1 MLGTCALPISAHTL
15 VVNYSLVTT
24 TILLALSSCTLVGPD
39 HQAPEMDLP
48 ASFSHQGVSWKR
60 TSDPKVYANSRW
72 WKVFGDSTLTS
83 LVNDA
88 EAQNLTIKAAAAR
101 LAEARA
107 MSRSARAALLPSL
120 DFRADASRTD
130 MINRFGPGGGSLLMN
145 FYQLPLELS
154 YEVNLWGKVTRQIEG
169 ANARE
174 AASQASIAATT
185 LSLTA
190 DTAQTYWALRGLD
203 AERAIVKESIALR
216 KETLSLVDA
225 RFQAGTVSELNVSRA
240 KTEVATAESE
250 LIGMDRQRSELVN
263 ALALLTGRA
272 ATGFQVAVDAS
283 LPSAPRIPAGV
294 PADLLLRR
302 PDIFVVERNVAA
314 ANAEIGVAQ
323 AAFYPNLR
331 LRASGGVEGI
341 DLSDLISTDNIV
353 WSLGSS
359 LTYPILGQKNLRARR
374 DAAVANHQAV
384 SAEYKQSV
392 LVALRETEDS
402 LKGLDFLARQEDAQ
416 NSAVA
421 AAHRTLDL
429 SKERFEAGLVSFLE
443 VVETERTLLAT
454 KRLAT
459 SLRAQRLAV
468 TVNLI
473 KALGGSW

>member
-225 RFQAGTVSELNVSRA
+225 RFQAGTVSELDVSRA

>member
-24 TILLALSSCTLVGPD
+24 TILLALSSCKLVGPD

>member
-24 TILLALSSCTLVGPD
+24 TILLALSSCKLVGPD

-225 RFQAGTVSELNVSRA
+225 RFQAGTVSELDVSRA

>member
-88 EAQNLTIKAAAAR
+88 AAQNLTIKAAAAR

-225 RFQAGTVSELNVSRA
+225 RFQAGTVSELDVSRA

-384 SAEYKQSV
+384 SADYKQSV

>member
-88 EAQNLTIKAAAAR
+88 AAQNLTIKAAAAR

-225 RFQAGTVSELNVSRA
+225 RFQAGTVSELDVSRA

>member
-225 RFQAGTVSELNVSRA
+225 RFQAGTVSELDVSRA

-250 LIGMDRQRSELVN
+250 LIDMDRQRSELVN

-314 ANAEIGVAQ
+314 ANAEIGLAQ

>member
-130 MINRFGPGGGSLLMN
+130 MINRFGPGGGGLLMN

-225 RFQAGTVSELNVSRA
+225 RFQAGTVSELDVSRA

>member
-130 MINRFGPGGGSLLMN
+130 MINRFGPGGGGLLMN

-225 RFQAGTVSELNVSRA
+225 RFQAGTVSELDVSRA

-341 DLSDLISTDNIV
+341 DLSDLISTDYIV

>member
-225 RFQAGTVSELNVSRA
+225 RFQAGTVSELDVSRA

-250 LIGMDRQRSELVN
+250 LIGMDRQRYELVN